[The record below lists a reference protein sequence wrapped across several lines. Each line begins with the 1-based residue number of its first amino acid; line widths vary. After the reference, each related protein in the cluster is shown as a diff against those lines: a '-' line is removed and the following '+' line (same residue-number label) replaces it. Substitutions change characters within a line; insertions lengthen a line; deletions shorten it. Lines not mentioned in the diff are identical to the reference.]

1 MADINVKQLSKA
13 IKIDLD
19 NLLAQMKSA
28 GLSHQSETDIVS
40 TEDKKVLLK
49 FIKDSKKDS
58 KKTISLSTSSQK
70 IAKPNLSVTRINS
83 PDNEKKSNVK
93 QDFAGS
99 IDFDEAERKRL
110 NAQNESAEEEKKKA
124 EAKTKVV
131 RKTKQESQKKI
142 PQNPKKDKKT
152 FKDSSKEDQRE
163 QEGEKFL
170 AKNLENVQK
179 FEKPQEFI
187 QREVRIPETIV
198 VSDLAKELSIK
209 SSDLIKSLMNSGVM
223 VTLNQAID
231 QETAILVVEELGH
244 IGIPQEI
251 ESEEEKILEHIVYEG
266 DEELRNP
273 VVSVLGHVDH
283 GKTSILDFIRKSSV
297 ADQEEGGITQGIGAY
312 QVDHNNQTITFID
325 TPGHAAFSE
334 MRARGANSTDI
345 VVLVVA
351 ADDGIKPQTVEAIKH
366 AKAAKVP
373 IIVAINKC
381 DLPEKNISK
390 IKNEMMQYELIAE
403 DLSGDTLFVEV
414 SAIKKINL
422 DKLKENIL
430 LQSEILDLK
439 ASYSDKA
446 RGVVIESKIDKGKGP
461 VSTILISNGKLK
473 RGDYFICG
481 DTWGKI
487 RAMINYEGKMVNEA
501 FPSMPIEILGMNS
514 SAYAGAEFMVT
525 KDENEAKELTE
536 FRKNNNNQN
545 KVLAKD
551 KTTLFE
557 EVKDKDELNIIIKS
571 DVQGSSEALKMA
583 INKIEHKEV
592 EAKIILSDI
601 GMINETDVSLAKA
614 SNAILIGFNVKP
626 NREAKKLAEEQKIDI
641 KYFNIIYE
649 AIDHVEKSLSGLL
662 EPDIKETI
670 LGSAEIQKVFKVSTA
685 GKIAGSKVISGE
697 IKSKSKARIIRDGV
711 VVYSGEILTIFREKN
726 QVKEVGSGL
735 ECGISIKDFI
745 DFKEK
750 DVIES
755 YLSEEVQRSI

>member
-1 MADINVKQLSKA
+1 MEKDKKKTLTISSNLKK
-13 IKIDLD
+13 KID
-19 NLLAQMKSA
+19 
-28 GLSHQSETDIVS
+28 
-40 TEDKKVLLK
+40 
-49 FIKDSKKDS
+49 
-58 KKTISLSTSSQK
+58 TSS
-70 IAKPNLSVTRINS
+70 IATSG
-83 PDNEKKSNVK
+83 KKSFSV
-93 QDFAGS
+93 
-99 IDFDEAERKRL
+99 
-110 NAQNESAEEEKKKA
+110 EKKKPFKINKITNKQFSAPNNNINTESKKKNFARKFIEQQATKDFIKKENKPAGKSKLKLKGPVDKRDFKLTVSRALNVEEIEIKQMSLASVKRARLKEKKKPDSDEKKEFKKVIREVKIPEQITIQELSNRMA
-124 EAKTKVV
+124 EKSNDIIKFLFNMKVV
-131 RKTKQESQKKI
+131 ATINHNIDKDTAEYIVKEFGHKPIFDNEPSIETSKSKQEF
-142 PQNPKKDKKT
+142 T
-152 FKDSSKEDQRE
+152 
-163 QEGEKFL
+163 GEV
-170 AKNLENVQK
+170 KNR
-179 FEKPQEFI
+179 P
-187 QREVRIPETIV
+187 
-198 VSDLAKELSIK
+198 
-209 SSDLIKSLMNSGVM
+209 
-223 VTLNQAID
+223 
-231 QETAILVVEELGH
+231 
-244 IGIPQEI
+244 
-251 ESEEEKILEHIVYEG
+251 
-266 DEELRNP
+266 P
-273 VVSVLGHVDH
+273 VVTIMGHVDH
-283 GKTSILDFIRKSSV
+283 GKTSLLDSLRDTNVVSG
-297 ADQEEGGITQGIGAY
+297 EHGGITQHIGAY
-312 QVDHNNQTITFID
+312 QVKADKDKLITFID
-325 TPGHAAFSE
+325 TPGHAAFTE
-334 MRARGANSTDI
+334 MRARGSKITDV

-414 SAIKKINL
+414 SAIKKLNL
-422 DKLKENIL
+422 DKLKESIL

-473 RGDYFICG
+473 RGDFFICG

-487 RAMINYEGKMVNEA
+487 RAMINYEGKMINEA
-501 FPSMPIEILGMNS
+501 YPSMPVEILGMNN
-514 SAYAGAEFMVT
+514 SAYAGAEFIVT
-525 KDENEAKELTE
+525 EDEDEAKKLSE
-536 FRKNNNNQN
+536 FRKNNTAKN
-545 KVLAKD
+545 KILAKD

-557 EVKDKDELNIIIKS
+557 NVKDKEELNIIIKS

-592 EAKIILSDI
+592 EGKIILSDI

-626 NREAKKLAEEQKIDI
+626 NREAKKLAEEQKVDI

-649 AIDHVEKSLSGLL
+649 AIDYVEKSLSGLL

-670 LGSAEIQKVFKVSTA
+670 LGSAEIQKIFKVSTA

-697 IKSKSKARIIRDGV
+697 IKSKSRARIIRDGV
-711 VVYSGEILTIFREKN
+711 VVYSGEILSIYREKN
-726 QVKEVGSGL
+726 QVKEVGTGL

-755 YLSEEVQRSI
+755 YLSEKIQRSI